1 MTTPR
6 PYTIQLRPLMGDRF
20 QPTGFPDLGAAL
32 FKVKQK
38 DGSVLDCLHVE
49 SPQSMANRM
58 EATTWVAADHDQ
70 PRALTG
76 LPYVRVVDEDGV
88 FLTSSRLEAHRLAS
102 AYVIQGT
109 VNGDKMIDSLKTSFG
124 LEKGKPLDQRRV
136 AREVFRLDPLSLVH
150 GVFFARSE
158 WPWQP
163 KFQRVVTCFIDA
175 RDVLPAVSGGVK
187 TDSLDTQG
195 DTKSGAGMVPHSRTE
210 YTAREIAAH
219 VWVDHA
225 QIRSF
230 GLGTSGEELL
240 SALVDYELSMLFRG
254 DALRLR
260 TACALT
266 IDDDADLSDIPA
278 QDEAAK
284 RVGAAIK
291 AAGGLLGPITEVV
304 KGK

>member
-1 MTTPR
+1 M
-6 PYTIQLRPLMGDRF
+6 
-20 QPTGFPDLGAAL
+20 
-32 FKVKQK
+32 
-38 DGSVLDCLHVE
+38 
-49 SPQSMANRM
+49 
-58 EATTWVAADHDQ
+58 
-70 PRALTG
+70 
-76 LPYVRVVDEDGV
+76 
-88 FLTSSRLEAHRLAS
+88 
-102 AYVIQGT
+102 
-109 VNGDKMIDSLKTSFG
+109 
-124 LEKGKPLDQRRV
+124 
-136 AREVFRLDPLSLVH
+136 
-150 GVFFARSE
+150 
-158 WPWQP
+158 
-163 KFQRVVTCFIDA
+163 
-175 RDVLPAVSGGVK
+175 
-187 TDSLDTQG
+187 
-195 DTKSGAGMVPHSRTE
+195 
-210 YTAREIAAH
+210 
-219 VWVDHA
+219 WVDHA